1 MEKYKVGKVLG
12 DGTFGSVVKA
22 VNTQTGHVV
31 AIKRMKSKYTKW
43 EDCVNL
49 QEIRALVRFHHP
61 NIVNLYEL
69 IKLNNELYFV
79 FEFLDQNVYQLMN
92 GMDKPLP
99 EVQIRNII
107 FQTLQGLAYMH
118 RHGYF
123 HRDLKPE
130 NLLESN
136 GIVKIADFGL
146 AREIRA
152 KPPFT
157 EYVST
162 RWYRAP
168 EVILRST
175 NYNSPVDI
183 FAMGAIMAE
192 LYCHWPLFPGSSERD
207 QLTKICQ
214 VMGTPTKE
222 EWPDGYR
229 LAGNLGLQFPKFDA
243 RNLA

>member
-22 VNTQTGHVV
+22 VNTETGQIV
-31 AIKRMKSKYTKW
+31 AIKRMKTKYTKW

-49 QEIRALVRFHHP
+49 QEIRALIRFHHP
-61 NIVNLYEL
+61 NIVNLYEI
-69 IKLNNELYFV
+69 IKLNNELHFV
-79 FEFLDQNVYQLMN
+79 FEFLDQNVYQLMKELR
-92 GMDKPLP
+92 KPLP

-146 AREIRA
+146 AR
-152 KPPFT
+152 
-157 EYVST
+157 
-162 RWYRAP
+162 
-168 EVILRST
+168 
-175 NYNSPVDI
+175 
-183 FAMGAIMAE
+183 
-192 LYCHWPLFPGSSERD
+192 
-207 QLTKICQ
+207 
-214 VMGTPTKE
+214 
-222 EWPDGYR
+222 
-229 LAGNLGLQFPKFDA
+229 
-243 RNLA
+243 